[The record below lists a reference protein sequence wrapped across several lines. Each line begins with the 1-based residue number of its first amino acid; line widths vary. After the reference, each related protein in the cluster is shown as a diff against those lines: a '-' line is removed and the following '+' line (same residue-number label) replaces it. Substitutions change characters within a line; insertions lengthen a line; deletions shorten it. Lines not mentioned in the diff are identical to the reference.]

1 MSAQSTPMAEWSTRA
16 TERRLAFQKHV
27 AYPVI
32 MHAVMIAVVI
42 IVLLPLIFAFVL
54 STQSSAD
61 WRIVGNIMPGSNAV
75 ENYTIAWERAS
86 LGRLMFNTT
95 VVAVSVAVGKIILSM
110 MAAFALV
117 YFRIRGGI
125 LILGLIMLTHLLPLP
140 VRIVPT
146 YQLLSSFGWID
157 TFQGLAVPFFASAT
171 GVLLFQQF
179 FRTLTTDL
187 ADASRVD
194 GAGPMTF
201 LFRILIPVS
210 RTNIGALFLIE
221 FTYMWNQY
229 LWPLLVANS
238 VQTRQVQI
246 GIKQL
251 IATDATVEWGVLM
264 AGVVTTIIPPLVVL
278 LVLQRSL
285 MAGLSGESED
295 VR

>member
-1 MSAQSTPMAEWSTRA
+1 MSAPGTLMTGWAAR
-16 TERRLAFQKHV
+16 TEARRLAFQKYI
-27 AYPVI
+27 AYPVV
-32 MHAVMIAVVI
+32 MHVVMIVVVI
-42 IVLLPLIFAFVL
+42 AVLFPLIYAFVL
-54 STQSSAD
+54 STQSAAD
-61 WRIVGNIMPGSNAV
+61 WRIVGNISLGANAP
-75 ENYTIAWERAS
+75 ENYRIAWERAS
-86 LGRLMFNTT
+86 LGQLLLNTT
-95 VVAVSVAVGKIILSM
+95 AVAVAVAVGKIILSM
-110 MAAFALV
+110 MAAFALI

-146 YQLLSSFGWID
+146 YQLLAQFGWID
-157 TFQGLAVPFFASAT
+157 TFQGLSVPFFASAT

-179 FRTLTTDL
+179 FKTLTTDL
-187 ADASRVD
+187 ADAARVD
-194 GAGPMTF
+194 GAGPLTF

-221 FTYMWNQY
+221 FIYMWNQF

-264 AGVVTTIIPPLVVL
+264 AGVVTVIIPPLVVL
-278 LVLQRSL
+278 LLLQHSL
-285 MAGLSGESED
+285 MAGLSAESED